1 MRALAMRALPRSTPA
16 ETEIMEATR
25 EALEAAAP
33 WAELFHAYGPATD
46 TPDHLFALVAG
57 TAAERREGLAHLS
70 SAILHQGTPWPAT
83 APVAEV
89 LVGLL
94 RAGHLRP
101 VQEEI
106 SRFFTEIVE
115 ISEQVAAATASRAEL
130 EVEANNSA
138 LDAWIAATAPLAR
151 TDRDAAETAYEALF
165 EDDVLAAALLAR
177 AYLGC
182 VRVAPTLRA
191 AIQS

>member
-1 MRALAMRALPRSTPA
+1 MRAPMPPPSTPV
-16 ETEIMEATR
+16 ETEIMDATR

-57 TAAERREGLAHLS
+57 TATERREGLAHLS

-101 VQEEI
+101 VHEEV
-106 SRFFTEIVE
+106 SRFLTEIVE
-115 ISEQVAAATASRAEL
+115 ISDQVAAASASRAEL
-130 EVEANNSA
+130 EAEANNPA

-165 EDDVLAAALLAR
+165 EDDALAAALLAR

-182 VRVAPTLRA
+182 VRVAPALRA

>member
-1 MRALAMRALPRSTPA
+1 MD
-16 ETEIMEATR
+16 ATR

-33 WAELFHAYGPATD
+33 WAELFHAYGPSTD
-46 TPDHLFALVAG
+46 TPAHLFALVAG
-57 TAAERREGLAHLS
+57 PAAARREGLAHLS

-94 RAGHLRP
+94 RAGHLRA
-101 VQEEI
+101 VQDEVTRFLCEI
-106 SRFFTEIVE
+106 ID
-115 ISEQVAAATASRAEL
+115 ISDQVAAATASQAEL
-130 EVEANNSA
+130 EADANNPA

-151 TDRDAAETAYEALF
+151 TDREAAETAYEALF
-165 EDDVLAAALLAR
+165 EDDALASALLAR

-182 VRVAPTLRA
+182 VRVAPSLRA